1 MHNRLSQRQV
11 LKDWTRVDDFE
22 VANGEFRT
30 FEYHVVALG
39 DAKRTILTIK
49 LYREDDMT
57 IRLDPSDIE
66 PSVNEERYVTLA
78 EKRVR
83 QLFINGTI

>member
-11 LKDWTRVDDFE
+11 LKDWTRVEGFE
-22 VANGEFRT
+22 VASGEYRT

-39 DAKRTILTIK
+39 ESERTILTLK

-66 PSVNEERYVTLA
+66 PSANQEAYGSLA
-78 EKRVR
+78 ERRVR
-83 QLFINGTI
+83 QLFIKGTI